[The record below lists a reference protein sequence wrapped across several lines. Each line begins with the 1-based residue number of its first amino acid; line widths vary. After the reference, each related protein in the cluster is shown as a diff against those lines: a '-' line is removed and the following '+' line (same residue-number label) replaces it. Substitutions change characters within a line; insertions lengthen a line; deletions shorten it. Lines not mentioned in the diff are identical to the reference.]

1 MGLLGSRVGAE
12 LGSDGI
18 VGVMTCMNPLYL
30 VKACGRRFGDPLV
43 SSVDSDSESV

>member
-1 MGLLGSRVGAE
+1 MGLIGSWVGSE
-12 LGSDGI
+12 LESDGI
-18 VGVMTCMNPLYL
+18 VGVMTCVNPLDL